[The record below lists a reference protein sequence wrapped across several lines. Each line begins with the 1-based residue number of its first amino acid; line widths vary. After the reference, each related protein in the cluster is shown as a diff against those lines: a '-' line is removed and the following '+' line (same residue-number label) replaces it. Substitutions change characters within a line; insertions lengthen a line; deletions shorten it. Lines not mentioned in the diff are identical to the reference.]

1 MAEVVN
7 FNLKPVS
14 INPVVDN
21 ASDTSFLLEVRDP
34 NEEKFDLTG
43 YTAKMEL
50 RPYPKSEV
58 VYDSLTTENGR
69 LEIIDSDVAIYFP
82 AKVTANYSFPKA
94 CYDLIIQF
102 EGKQW
107 RIAEGL
113 IVFRKEVTNGW

>member
-1 MAEVVN
+1 MAETVN

-34 NEEKFDLTG
+34 NEDEFDLTG

-50 RPYPKSEV
+50 RPYPKADV
-58 VYDSLTTENGR
+58 VYDTLTTENGR
-69 LEIIDSDVAIYFP
+69 LEIIGSDVAVHFP

-94 CYDLIIQF
+94 SYDLIIQF
-102 EGKQW
+102 NGKQW